1 MKWGGVNLRVQ
12 FCFRLISMV
21 WGGKRA
27 TAITCALMTVNCQYI
42 IKIQEATEKI
52 ENIMKE
58 IFGTG
63 YEAEDRDEKDKDKV
77 EDDNTMW
84 RDSARSEE
92 HPHYKQKCKI
102 KNIFYD

>member
-1 MKWGGVNLRVQ
+1 
-12 FCFRLISMV
+12 MV

-27 TAITCALMTVNCQYI
+27 TAITCALMTLKCRYI

-63 YEAEDRDEKDKDKV
+63 YEAEDRDEKDKDKEEKE

-84 RDSARSEE
+84 RDSVRSEE

-102 KNIFYD
+102 KNIFIFL